1 MKRILIVCGV
11 VGVFLLLLAGG
22 GFYLLRP
29 GFVPALLQDIVLKK
43 TGRTLTL
50 AGVPRLSLWPHA
62 AVTLEGVEFSM
73 PNTMEPGV
81 FARASELRVG
91 VDLRALM
98 ARELKVTELTL
109 VGPRINLLI
118 DREGRASWNF
128 EPSGKSEPEGETG
141 KIEGGPEGG
150 GPIAD
155 YSVAPIN
162 IQNGILAYLD
172 ERTGTTVEIRNVNAR
187 IKAND
192 RLDGGEVA
200 GDLLWN
206 EQKVRFSGAIKSLAR
221 LSEGG
226 SPGGISIETSSLKFD
241 FDGLIIA
248 GKSPGIAGEVSL
260 SSPDIRAAAHWL
272 GNDLPEGRG
281 LKNVSVAG
289 GIEAS
294 KSKFTLKNGK
304 LALDGM
310 TANGDFALAF
320 GSGIPQFSAKLSLDK
335 LDLNTYLPDAQ
346 APATGADDAATEGKD
361 EGKANEAWSTAP
373 LSFEP
378 LRGFTGTL
386 SFATNSLIYRQVK
399 TGPAQLDATLKNGML
414 DAAVNEVKLYGGIA
428 GMRVV
433 LDGSGKTPGLKFAFN
448 GSDFD
453 GRVLLKDF
461 AGFGRIEGKTSAKIS
476 IATTGGSQE
485 EMASLLKGSAEFRFT
500 DGAVRGI
507 NIAQMVRKLGKAT
520 LSGWEDQPEQKT
532 DFSELS
538 ATFTIADGLAETHD
552 LTLVS
557 PALRVTGAG
566 EADILRRSLDFKLE
580 PKIVASLEGQG
591 GEGDLTGFPVPI
603 IVKGSWAK
611 PKIYPD
617 IAGILNDPL
626 AAYQTLKKLGDQ
638 AKAMSQET
646 LDDLENQ
653 AEEAIG
659 EENTKKLKKKGKK
672 LFKNLFNN

>member
-11 VGVFLLLLAGG
+11 LGVFLLVLAGG

-29 GFVPALLQDIVLKK
+29 GFVPGLLQDIVMKK

-81 FARASELRVG
+81 FARAKELRVG

-118 DREGRASWNF
+118 DRDGRASWNF
-128 EPSGKSEPEGETG
+128 EPSGKSEPEGDTG
-141 KIEGGPEGG
+141 KTEGGPEGG
-150 GPIAD
+150 GPITD
-155 YSVAPIN
+155 YSIAPIN

-192 RLDGGEVA
+192 HLDGGEVT
-200 GDLLWN
+200 GDLVWN

-226 SPGGISIETSSLKFD
+226 SPGGLSIDTPSLKLD

-248 GKSPGIAGEVSL
+248 GKRPGIAGEVSL

-281 LKNVSVAG
+281 LKDVSIAG

-294 KSKFTLKNGK
+294 GSKFSLKNGK
-304 LALDGM
+304 LGLDGM
-310 TANGDFALAF
+310 TANGDFALTL
-320 GSGIPQFSAKLSLDK
+320 GSDIPQFSAKLSLDK
-335 LDLNTYLPDAQ
+335 LDLNTYLPEAQ
-346 APATGADDAATEGKD
+346 ASAGAEDGAAS
-361 EGKANEAWSTAP
+361 EGKADEGWSTAP
-373 LSFEP
+373 LSFAP
-378 LRGFTGTL
+378 LRGFAGTL

-399 TGPAQLDATLKNGML
+399 TGPARLDATLKDGML
-414 DAAVNEVKLYGGIA
+414 DANVSEVKLYGGIA

-453 GRVLLKDF
+453 GRALLKDF

-476 IATTGGSQE
+476 IATTGNSQE

-538 ATFTIADGLAETHD
+538 ATFTIVDGLAETHD
-552 LTLVS
+552 LSLVS

-617 IAGILNDPL
+617 VAGILNDPQ

-646 LDDLENQ
+646 VDQLENQ

-659 EENTKKLKKKGKK
+659 EENTKKIKKKGKK
-672 LFKNLFNN
+672 LFKNLFGD

>member
-1 MKRILIVCGV
+1 MKRILIILGV
-11 VGVFLLLLAGG
+11 VGVFLLVLGG
-22 GFYLLRP
+22 GIFYLLRP
-29 GFVPALLQDIVLKK
+29 GFVPGVLQDIVMKK
-43 TGRTLTL
+43 TGRSLTL

-81 FARASELRVG
+81 FARAKELRVG

-141 KIEGGPEGG
+141 KVEGGPEGG
-150 GPIAD
+150 GPITD
-155 YSVAPIN
+155 YSIAPIN

-172 ERTGTTVEIRNVNAR
+172 ERTGTAIEIRNVNAR
-187 IKAND
+187 LKAND
-192 RLDGGEVA
+192 RLDGGEIT
-200 GDLLWN
+200 GDLVWN

-221 LSEGG
+221 LSQGG
-226 SPGGISIETSSLKFD
+226 SPGGLSIDSPSLKFD

-248 GKSPGIAGEVSL
+248 GKQPGIAGEVSL

-272 GNDLPEGRG
+272 GAGLPEGRG

-294 KSKFTLKNGK
+294 GSKFALKNGK
-304 LALDGM
+304 LGLDGM

-320 GSGIPQFSAKLSLDK
+320 GSGNPQFSAKLNLDK
-335 LDLNTYLPDAQ
+335 LDLNTYLPEPQ
-346 APATGADDAATEGKD
+346 ASAGAGADTAGSDQTD
-361 EGKANEAWSTAP
+361 EGWSTAP
-373 LSFEP
+373 VSFDA

-386 SFATNSLIYRQVK
+386 SFATNSLIYRQVT
-399 TGPAQLDATLKNGML
+399 TGPAQLTATLKDGVL
-414 DAAVNEVKLYGGIA
+414 DANVSEVKLYGGMA
-428 GMRVV
+428 SMRVV
-433 LDGSGKTPGLKFAFN
+433 LDGAGKTPGLKFAFN

-453 GRVLLKDF
+453 GRALLKDF
-461 AGFGRIEGKTSAKIS
+461 AGFGRIEGKTSAKLS
-476 IATTGGSQE
+476 VATTGSSQA
-485 EMASLLKGSAEFRFT
+485 EMASLLKGSAEFRFH

-532 DFSELS
+532 DFSELG

-552 LTLVS
+552 LKLVS

-566 EADILRRSLDFKLE
+566 EVDLLRRALDFKLE
-580 PKIVASLEGQG
+580 PKLVASLEGQG

-603 IVKGSWAK
+603 IVKGPWSK

-617 IAGILNDPL
+617 VKGILNDPE
-626 AAYQTLKKLGDQ
+626 AAYQTLQKLGIQ
-638 AKAMSQET
+638 AKAISQET
-646 LDDLENQ
+646 LDELESQ
-653 AEEAIG
+653 AAEAIG

-672 LFKNLFNN
+672 LFKNLLGD